1 MAIDDES
8 RHDLFVLLERDTS
21 HETAAA
27 LMRHIPPS
35 GWPDFATKSDIALLK
50 SDIALA
56 KSDIALLGE
65 TLRVEMRDQTRRLL
79 FWLVPLMVGALGG
92 AIWAAR

>member
-1 MAIDDES
+1 MTPDDET
-8 RHDLFVLLERDTS
+8 RHDLFLLLEGDTS
-21 HETAAA
+21 RETAAA

-35 GWPDFATKSDIALLK
+35 GWPEFATKSDIALL
-50 SDIALA
+50 

-92 AIWAAR
+92 ANWAAK

>member
-1 MAIDDES
+1 MGSPCLPNSHRETTMTVDDDS
-8 RHDLFVLLERDTS
+8 RHDLFVLFERDTS

-27 LMRHIPPS
+27 LMQHIPSS
-35 GWPDFATKSDIALLK
+35 GGPDFATESDVALT
-50 SDIALA
+50 A
-56 KSDIALLGE
+56 E

-92 AIWAAR
+92 AIWAAK